1 MLTWIIFS
9 ILIVV
14 LAWGWL
20 YTDFL
25 WMRKMMKFN
34 YVSQIELPSKLSI
47 YMNPAI
53 TNIRELN
60 YKIHEL
66 EQRLVLL
73 ESVKETK

>member
-1 MLTWIIFS
+1 MLVWIMFS

-14 LAWGWL
+14 FTWWWL
-20 YTDFL
+20 YIDFIG
-25 WMRKMMKFN
+25 MRKMMKLN

-47 YMNPAI
+47 YMEPAI
-53 TNIRELN
+53 ANIRELN